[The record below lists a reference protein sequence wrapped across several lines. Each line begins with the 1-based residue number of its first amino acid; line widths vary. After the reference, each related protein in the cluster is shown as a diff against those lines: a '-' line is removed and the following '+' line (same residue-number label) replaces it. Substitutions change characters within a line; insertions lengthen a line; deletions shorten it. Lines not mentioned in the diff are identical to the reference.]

1 MRQDRASSNVN
12 TLALHDSSAKGVI
25 MNKKEF
31 EAFLKKQAEIAKKA
45 TDEKLVQ
52 ELAKITKLTQSDIDK
67 ILPERADKEKFARL
81 KAILDAETTKNNKQ
95 AQFLDNIQ
103 ELGGM
108 LFKLLNVVL

>member
-1 MRQDRASSNVN
+1 M
-12 TLALHDSSAKGVI
+12 

-31 EAFLKKQAEIAKKA
+31 EDFLKKQAETAKKA
-45 TDEKLVQ
+45 TDEKLSQ
-52 ELAKITKLTQSDIDK
+52 ELAKITKLTQSDIAK
-67 ILPERADKEKFARL
+67 ILPERADKEKFAQL

-108 LFKLLNVVL
+108 LFKILNAVL